1 MRRLHILV
9 VSAAAVAA
17 LALPS
22 TAAATQT
29 YLDTVTGVEIY
40 ATSTEGTFVG
50 TANGD
55 LPGSWEATIDHTVL
69 SPSAVI
75 TGGSFSLST
84 AIGSIPTL
92 VTGDVTG
99 GTVTRLNPNAT
110 GCVNQYFGIDAL
122 LGGIGIGFSGTGTG
136 EFTGLLTHYRKSIW
150 GYCVTYAASVGGQ
163 FSLSF

>member
-1 MRRLHILV
+1 MHRLRALV
-9 VSAAAVAA
+9 VIAAAAGS
-17 LALPS
+17 LAVPS

-29 YLDTVTGVEIY
+29 YLETVTGVEIY

-75 TGGSFSLST
+75 TGGSFYLST

-92 VTGDVTG
+92 ITGDVTG
-99 GTVTRLNPNAT
+99 GTVTRLNPTAT
-110 GCVNQYFGIDAL
+110 GCVNQYYGIDAL

-136 EFTGLLTHYRKSIW
+136 EFAGQLTHYRKSIW
-150 GYCVTYAASVGGQ
+150 GYCITYSASVGGQ